1 MSALPAAAWF
11 PDPAD
16 PSSLRWWDGTQ
27 WTTHVAPAQPHVAPE
42 PAPVPAPAPVFQ
54 HPAAPA
60 LFAPVLANPHV
71 AVPGAPPTLI
81 APAPSYSPA
90 TFAAIPPRGG
100 SAGTRIGIGVIATV
114 IVAVLVVVVA
124 GVGVKG
130 SLSPTQTLDYAFT
143 TPDGGMSVALP
154 KKPDVQTKTSDLGEG
169 MSLDFE
175 IFTAALDQGRGG
187 VAVTSVDYNALF
199 EGLDADERD
208 LARDLMEPR
217 AILDGAAK
225 GAAQESGGKISSS
238 TPTKVDGHEAINV
251 RITDG
256 RESVTEGQFVFD
268 EAKLTMYMVVLVTH
282 DGDAKLFSRLASSIK
297 MS

>member
-1 MSALPAAAWF
+1 
-11 PDPAD
+11 
-16 PSSLRWWDGTQ
+16 
-27 WTTHVAPAQPHVAPE
+27 
-42 PAPVPAPAPVFQ
+42 
-54 HPAAPA
+54 
-60 LFAPVLANPHV
+60 
-71 AVPGAPPTLI
+71 
-81 APAPSYSPA
+81 
-90 TFAAIPPRGG
+90 
-100 SAGTRIGIGVIATV
+100 
-114 IVAVLVVVVA
+114 
-124 GVGVKG
+124 VKG